1 MTISHPGRDTGQAP
15 RSAADPFVLRWCM
28 AVFVVAFA
36 VRVALMVVT
45 RSYRQTEMFEVERI
59 ARSLVMQGTFADAYG
74 DGVGPTAHSAPLYPL
89 LLALVYRVFGVGGA
103 GTLGQELLSSGL
115 ASLQYALLPVV
126 ARACGMPVLAGV
138 LGGLLAALVPA
149 NRWVQT
155 KGSFEY
161 SLAALLMALFSLAV
175 LRAWNERRFTRSS
188 GVLLGLLTG
197 LIMLTSP
204 QTGPLFAGVA
214 IITVAIFFRSVPL
227 PRLVTFVAIQAVISA
242 AMLIPWA
249 ARNQAVLG
257 APIWSRSNPGMELA
271 LSNNDMAS
279 PVWEENMRNGL
290 FSRMHPFS
298 SRADRDRIRE
308 VGEVRYNRERMHE
321 ATRWIGDHPARFISL
336 TVRRAGLFW
345 FPIAVRQ
352 GQTIALAAVTLAGLA
367 GFACFASRRGRPLS
381 GTSSDTAN
389 VTGSLAHSSPHAAQA
404 PSQPVAPEPSP
415 RWLATR
421 FFFTLWI
428 VFPLSSYAFQMSVRP
443 RYPIEWSLFLFAG
456 YLAHVGFRSIVP
468 KHDIAARR
476 A

>member
-1 MTISHPGRDTGQAP
+1 MTIPHPGSDTRQAP
-15 RSAADPFVLRWCM
+15 RSADDAFVFRGCA
-28 AVFVVAFA
+28 AVFLVAFA

-89 LLALVYRVFGVGGA
+89 LLALVYRVFGVGWP

-115 ASLQYALLPVV
+115 ASLQYALLPLV
-126 ARACGMPVLAGV
+126 ARVCGMPVLAGI

-161 SLAALLMALFSLAV
+161 SLAALLMVLFSLVV
-175 LRAWNERRFTRSS
+175 LRAWNDRALTRSS

-214 IITVAIFFRSVPL
+214 ITTVAIFFHSVPL
-227 PRLVTFVAIQAVISA
+227 PRLVTFLAIQAAISA
-242 AMLIPWA
+242 AMLVPWA

-279 PVWEENMRNGL
+279 PVWEENMQNGL

-308 VGEVRYNRERMHE
+308 IGEVRYNRERMHE

-336 TVRRAGLFW
+336 TIRRAGLFW
-345 FPIAVRQ
+345 FPIAVRR

-367 GFACFASRRGRPLS
+367 GFACFAPRRRRPHS

-389 VTGSLAHSSPHAAQA
+389 VTGSPEHGATNTIHDSSR
-404 PSQPVAPEPSP
+404 PVAPEPSP
-415 RWLATR
+415 RWLAAR
-421 FFFTLWI
+421 FFSTLWV

-456 YLAHVGFRSIVP
+456 YLAHLGFRFIAP
-468 KHDIAARR
+468 KDDISSRPA
-476 A
+476 